1 MKKKLSL
8 LLVMLVAIAAF
19 AAQALRATGDGG
31 QQVLKWT
38 YDGST
43 TALDATISGTGGS
56 VTLKNSGTDNF
67 STESAAY
74 VEKIADDMAPNK
86 GLKFGKNT
94 QYLEVTLASGNF
106 KAGDQITICGYN
118 EFMFCT
124 EADRSKTIGDV
135 STGNDKNNYKVGT
148 FTLPSTFQ
156 EQSTLYLFRKNGSS
170 TAIAAMLVTRAVS
183 SQVPAA
189 PVFSPANGAIDGLSK
204 VLITSDGA
212 STIYYG
218 WSETETAPATYESA
232 TAVGGA
238 ITVKAPDVT
247 GTRYLYAYG
256 NNTVGDGTLAH
267 ATYSITKL
275 VLDEQVDV
283 TESATWDWSKFGTTE
298 IVLTAETK
306 PKKDEEFIL
315 SNVVKYGFCES
326 IGADFGNAQQLLVA
340 CQYPVRNG
348 QFFQGPTVKFKTTVA
363 GKVKVTFCSTGN
375 SNNRD
380 LVINSTIAGNST
392 STSMTESDEVEVPAG
407 DVVIKGITHGE
418 EVSSNAQYMRISKIE
433 FTETAPEPVVMPDE
447 AEDWSITEGMCTV
460 VQTDMPLTGQTA
472 KVAFEE
478 SGDVYMQVSVASL
491 ATVTLKGRFNSS
503 SNLVTFPKG
512 QAASVNG
519 TTVYLMGAAS
529 LAGEPTDIEFLLDET
544 QTTLTQHRT
553 YIVASTSKNDIN
565 PVVAFI
571 QGLKL
576 KKPADE
582 PTEVT
587 DELTLATFGVT
598 GNNYADVS
606 GKKAT
611 SQAIY
616 AANLAGGNDAIQL
629 RSNNNNS
636 GIITTASGGTVM
648 SIKIEWN
655 SNTVD
660 ARVLDV
666 YGKTSAYSSVSDLYD
681 SEGQGTKIASFTKSE
696 GTQTVTIEGDYQYIG
711 FRSRSGAMYID
722 KITIVWDASSV
733 PEPAVTTPVISGE
746 TPFVGETEVTI
757 TCETEG
763 AKIYYTTDG
772 TDPTTTSTEYT
783 EAFTITET
791 TTVKAIA
798 AKDDALSEIVTKKFT
813 AVPAVATLA
822 AANALDNNTA
832 FAFTGNLLVIA
843 KPTNQY
849 VYVEDEN
856 ASGLIYDQSGTK
868 TADLGLGTTIAANWI
883 GHISIYHALVEMVP
897 DQVLA
902 NNGASAQQVVYE
914 SVEPDFIKLENV
926 NQVVKLEDVTYVA
939 PEGTNKNFSIYKGD
953 AVVPGYNQFGLEIAD
968 AEEGKTYDIVGAIS
982 RYNDN
987 VQFQPITIEEHVA
1000 GPVEP
1005 TVVDLELNLTDNTYD
1020 IGTVVTD
1027 AIAEVVTGGYAMG
1040 DLTVNLS
1047 AEYAYTT
1054 TKSIVAP
1061 KNVTINGN
1069 GATVNAS
1076 GLTTPFI
1083 QMATIAEGTPVN
1095 DKGAYVI
1102 DGITIKNVTI
1112 TGLPYQLIYGNT
1124 QKYLMNKILVD
1135 NCVIGINGTA
1145 KKTIFDF
1152 NGGGNASEIIID
1164 KSTLWANP
1172 SNEQNGGLFSSQS
1185 GHGSIQDLGSDK
1197 QLFAITN
1204 STIYNIAYGKTTNTQ
1219 RRNSTAGMEYKVENS
1234 AIVNSGKS
1242 GQFIVGLNGGSANS
1256 AQTYTINNNIFN
1268 FDGADVSAAEETK
1281 VREKI
1286 ADATLNSVAGIIAF
1300 TSTETPDFGGT
1311 FTLAEG
1317 ASAPET
1323 AIGDPRWSITFEEAA
1338 ATAPLYIIGGM
1349 NGWNLD
1355 AMTEMT
1361 FNAETQAYEYT
1372 YAPTEKDYFVFSD
1385 KQFTA
1390 EEAADEQAWELFNQN
1405 NRYALT
1411 VSGNQIATLNTA
1423 LPLVKA
1429 TGGGTIVVKPVKEA
1443 TTYKIS
1449 VAKDLSTV
1457 TIAGESA
1464 PEPDYTFIVA
1474 GTPAEI
1480 FGTEWDAS
1488 NQANLMEKQ
1497 NDGTY
1502 AKTYT
1507 VDKAYESVELKV
1519 VKDGSQWIGDAY
1531 GQNVSFSLFDA
1542 GSFTVTIDPETNE
1555 ITVTGDFVMVPTG
1568 FDYSSVYAVG
1578 NGSEGWL
1585 NGQVWTPNAE
1595 ANKMTKVDGADDVWE
1610 ITFKGVPATPEG
1622 GDWYQV
1628 KFAID
1633 GSWDHNFGGTFAAFG
1648 EATAAAYNGD
1658 NIAFALTEAS
1668 DVTLRLDLTN
1678 FDIST
1683 KQGAK
1688 FTITLGGGEEPE
1700 PLEGDWIAWGADDV
1714 TASAGLDGK
1723 TYGSEDFL
1731 LTLTDTNSKM
1741 SVDANSQYFGDATQQ
1756 YKFTHRLKTGGK
1768 SQAASGMKLTIA
1780 KAGELEVYVRSGSG
1794 SATDRNL
1801 VLKQN
1806 GTEIFNQI
1814 VKDED
1819 AIEVEKDA
1827 LNVLNETPEGQQA
1840 PSNRAESTTVKVFP
1854 AIKVTVAAGEVEVAY
1869 PVNSLNFY
1877 AFCFKAAATG
1887 IHMVNA
1893 AKYGEGK
1900 WYTMQG
1906 VEILQPTK
1914 KGLYIHNGRTVVVK

>member
-8 LLVMLVAIAAF
+8 LLVMLVAMITSAWADTVVLSSPAANTATHSDANGIITITDATESTGIQTGSGSLAYEGGSATPMKLSSKRQF
-19 AAQALRATGDGG
+19 NLSYSDAVTITKVMLYGTSNSADATATLGVSSSDRTSLGTLPAKGGTPAAIDITSVTGLNASA
-31 QQVLKWT
+31 QFLAVIVVE
-38 YDGST
+38 YSST
-43 TALDATISGTGGS
+43 APSLTVSPTALS
-56 VTLKNSGTDNF
+56 F
-67 STESAAY
+67 SLNPSNPSAQ
-74 VEKIADDMAPNK
+74 K
-86 GLKFGKNT
+86 
-94 QYLEVTLASGNF
+94 
-106 KAGDQITICGYN
+106 
-118 EFMFCT
+118 
-124 EADRSKTIGDV
+124 
-135 STGNDKNNYKVGT
+135 T
-148 FTLPSTFQ
+148 FTLTG
-156 EQSTLYLFRKNGSS
+156 KNLTNGTYNLSIP
-170 TAIAAMLVTRAVS
+170 TVTGLTIEPTSFTVASGAVN
-183 SQVPAA
+183 QVFT
-189 PVFSPANGAIDGLSK
+189 V
-204 VLITSDGA
+204 TYA
-212 STIYYG
+212 ST
-218 WSETETAPATYESA
+218 EDVAKATIEISTPTIDNLSA
-232 TAVGGA
+232 TVAVTYQSRA
-238 ITVKAPDVT
+238 TAYSWATVSDA
-247 GTRYLYAYG
+247 
-256 NNTVGDGTLAH
+256 
-267 ATYSITKL
+267 
-275 VLDEQVDV
+275 
-283 TESATWDWSKFGTTE
+283 ATWDWSKLTETVELTDETTPNKTDEFLLADLDDRINFVDAFGD
-298 IVLTAETK
+298 
-306 PKKDEEFIL
+306 PKAIKME
-315 SNVVKYGFCES
+315 
-326 IGADFGNAQQLLVA
+326 AM
-340 CQYPVRNG
+340 QYPSRG
-348 QFFQGPTVKFKTTVA
+348 GFAQGIYVKFKTATA
-363 GKVKVTFCSTGN
+363 GTIDVEFSNTGGNRPDRYLQVNGQSTTFKSN
-375 SNNRD
+375 SVD
-380 LVINSTIAGNST
+380 IVSAT
-392 STSMTESDEVEVPAG
+392 SVPVPAG
-407 DVVIKGITHGE
+407 EVVLSGWLDDGNNSAPNMLRWYNITYTP
-418 EVSSNAQYMRISKIE
+418 SD
-433 FTETAPEPVVMPDE
+433 PEPVVMPDE
-447 AEDWSITEGMCTV
+447 AEDWSVTEGICMV
-460 VQTDMPLTGQTA
+460 GQTDMPLTGQTA

-478 SGDVYMQVSVASL
+478 SGDVYMQVSVAG
-491 ATVTLKGRFNSS
+491 ATVTLKGHFNSS

-512 QAASVNG
+512 QTASVSG
-519 TTVYLMGAAS
+519 IPVYLMGAAS
-529 LAGEPTDIEFLLDET
+529 LEGSPTDIEFKLDET

-553 YIVASTSKNDIN
+553 YIVASTNKNAIT
-565 PVVAFI
+565 PLAYI
-571 QGLKL
+571 QNLKL
-576 KKPADE
+576 QKPADE
-582 PTEVT
+582 FHWE
-587 DELTLATFGVT
+587 
-598 GNNYADVS
+598 
-606 GKKAT
+606 
-611 SQAIY
+611 
-616 AANLAGGNDAIQL
+616 
-629 RSNNNNS
+629 
-636 GIITTASGGTVM
+636 
-648 SIKIEWN
+648 
-655 SNTVD
+655 
-660 ARVLDV
+660 
-666 YGKTSAYSSVSDLYD
+666 KTSS
-681 SEGQGTKIASFTKSE
+681 
-696 GTQTVTIEGDYQYIG
+696 
-711 FRSRSGAMYID
+711 
-722 KITIVWDASSV
+722 ITIGDVVLLTVEKGDVTKELSGFTSGTTYGAAADYTTTPEGLYPLTVEAGSTDGTFSFKNEAAYLNWTSGNSLSTNETKDANSSWSVTFAEGV
-733 PEPAVTTPVISGE
+733 PTVANAADNTRKLQYNASNPRFACYTSNQSPVTFWKKVDGPVPVPDVATPVISGE

-783 EAFTITET
+783 SAFTITET

-798 AKDDALSEIVTKKFT
+798 AKDDALSEIVSKKFT

-832 FAFTGNLLVIA
+832 FVYTGKLLVIA
-843 KPTNQY
+843 KPTDKY
-849 VYVEDEN
+849 VYVEDDN
-856 ASGLIYDQSGTK
+856 TSGLIFDNSGEK
-868 TADLGLGTTIAANWI
+868 TTNLSVGATIAPDWK
-883 GHISIYHALVEMVP
+883 GHVSVYKQLVELVP
-897 DQVLA
+897 DQNLA
-902 NNGASAQQVVYE
+902 VTDDPLTEVIYE
-914 SVEPDFIKLENV
+914 TVGLDFVKLENV
-926 NQVVKLEDVTYVA
+926 NQVVKLEGVTYTKG
-939 PEGTNKNFSIYKGD
+939 EGKNLSITEEGND
-953 AVVPGYNQFGLEIAD
+953 MVVPGYNQFGLEIAD
-968 AEEGKTYDIVGAIS
+968 AAEGKTYDIVGAVG
-982 RYNDN
+982 RFNDN

-1000 GPVEP
+1000 
-1005 TVVDLELNLTDNTYD
+1005 T
-1020 IGTVVTD
+1020 
-1027 AIAEVVTGGYAMG
+1027 
-1040 DLTVNLS
+1040 
-1047 AEYAYTT
+1047 
-1054 TKSIVAP
+1054 
-1061 KNVTINGN
+1061 
-1069 GATVNAS
+1069 
-1076 GLTTPFI
+1076 
-1083 QMATIAEGTPVN
+1083 
-1095 DKGAYVI
+1095 
-1102 DGITIKNVTI
+1102 
-1112 TGLPYQLIYGNT
+1112 
-1124 QKYLMNKILVD
+1124 
-1135 NCVIGINGTA
+1135 
-1145 KKTIFDF
+1145 
-1152 NGGGNASEIIID
+1152 
-1164 KSTLWANP
+1164 
-1172 SNEQNGGLFSSQS
+1172 
-1185 GHGSIQDLGSDK
+1185 
-1197 QLFAITN
+1197 
-1204 STIYNIAYGKTTNTQ
+1204 
-1219 RRNSTAGMEYKVENS
+1219 
-1234 AIVNSGKS
+1234 
-1242 GQFIVGLNGGSANS
+1242 
-1256 AQTYTINNNIFN
+1256 
-1268 FDGADVSAAEETK
+1268 
-1281 VREKI
+1281 
-1286 ADATLNSVAGIIAF
+1286 
-1300 TSTETPDFGGT
+1300 
-1311 FTLAEG
+1311 
-1317 ASAPET
+1317 
-1323 AIGDPRWSITFEEAA
+1323 
-1338 ATAPLYIIGGM
+1338 PLYILGNM
-1349 NGWNLD
+1349 NGWNLA

-1385 KQFTA
+1385 KQLTA
-1390 EEAADEQAWELFNQN
+1390 EEAAAENAWEVFNEN

-1411 VSGNQIATLNTA
+1411 VSGDQIATLNTA

-1429 TGGGTIVVKPVKEA
+1429 TGGGTIAVKPVKEG

-1457 TIAGESA
+1457 TITGESA

-1474 GTPAEI
+1474 GTPADI

-1555 ITVTGDFVMVPTG
+1555 ITVTGDNVMVPTG

-1678 FDIST
+1678 FDIAT

-1741 SVDANSQYFGDATQQ
+1741 SVDANSQFFGDATQQ

-1877 AFCFKAAATG
+1877 AFCFKGVADG

-1906 VEILQPTK
+1906 VEIPQPTK

>member
-8 LLVMLVAIAAF
+8 LMVMLVAMITSAWADTVVLSSPAANTATHSDANGIITISDATESTGIQTGSGSLAYEGGSATPMKLSSKRQF
-19 AAQALRATGDGG
+19 NLSYSDAVTITKVMLYGTSNSADATATLGVSSSDRTSLGTLPAKGGTPAAIDITSVTGLNASA
-31 QQVLKWT
+31 QFLAVIVVE
-38 YDGST
+38 YSST
-43 TALDATISGTGGS
+43 APSLTVSPTALS
-56 VTLKNSGTDNF
+56 F
-67 STESAAY
+67 SLNPSNPSAQ
-74 VEKIADDMAPNK
+74 K
-86 GLKFGKNT
+86 
-94 QYLEVTLASGNF
+94 
-106 KAGDQITICGYN
+106 
-118 EFMFCT
+118 
-124 EADRSKTIGDV
+124 
-135 STGNDKNNYKVGT
+135 T
-148 FTLPSTFQ
+148 FTLTG
-156 EQSTLYLFRKNGSS
+156 KNLTNGTYNLSIP
-170 TAIAAMLVTRAVS
+170 TVTGLTIEPTSFTVASGAVN
-183 SQVPAA
+183 QVFT
-189 PVFSPANGAIDGLSK
+189 V
-204 VLITSDGA
+204 TYA
-212 STIYYG
+212 ST
-218 WSETETAPATYESA
+218 EDVAKATIEISTPTIDNLSA
-232 TAVGGA
+232 TVAVTYQSRA
-238 ITVKAPDVT
+238 TAYSWATVSDA
-247 GTRYLYAYG
+247 
-256 NNTVGDGTLAH
+256 
-267 ATYSITKL
+267 
-275 VLDEQVDV
+275 
-283 TESATWDWSKFGTTE
+283 ATWDWSKLTETVELTDETTPNKTDEFLLADLDDRINFVDAFGD
-298 IVLTAETK
+298 
-306 PKKDEEFIL
+306 PKAIKME
-315 SNVVKYGFCES
+315 
-326 IGADFGNAQQLLVA
+326 AM
-340 CQYPVRNG
+340 QYPSRG
-348 QFFQGPTVKFKTTVA
+348 GFAQGIYVKFKTATA
-363 GKVKVTFCSTGN
+363 GTIDVEFSNTGGNRPDRYLQVNGQSTTFKSN
-375 SNNRD
+375 SVD
-380 LVINSTIAGNST
+380 IVSAT
-392 STSMTESDEVEVPAG
+392 SVPVPAG
-407 DVVIKGITHGE
+407 EVVLSGWLDDGNNSAPNMLRWYNITYTP
-418 EVSSNAQYMRISKIE
+418 SD
-433 FTETAPEPVVMPDE
+433 PEPVVMPDE
-447 AEDWSITEGMCTV
+447 AEDWSVTEGICMV
-460 VQTDMPLTGQTA
+460 GQTDMPLTGQTA

-478 SGDVYMQVSVASL
+478 SGDVYMQVSVAG
-491 ATVTLKGRFNSS
+491 ATVTLKGHFNSS

-512 QAASVNG
+512 QTASVSG
-519 TTVYLMGAAS
+519 IPVYLMGAAS
-529 LAGEPTDIEFLLDET
+529 LEGSPTDIEFKLDET

-553 YIVASTSKNDIN
+553 YIVASTNKNAIT
-565 PVVAFI
+565 PLAYI
-571 QGLKL
+571 QNLKL
-576 KKPADE
+576 QKPADE
-582 PTEVT
+582 FYWE
-587 DELTLATFGVT
+587 
-598 GNNYADVS
+598 
-606 GKKAT
+606 
-611 SQAIY
+611 
-616 AANLAGGNDAIQL
+616 
-629 RSNNNNS
+629 
-636 GIITTASGGTVM
+636 
-648 SIKIEWN
+648 
-655 SNTVD
+655 
-660 ARVLDV
+660 
-666 YGKTSAYSSVSDLYD
+666 KTSS
-681 SEGQGTKIASFTKSE
+681 
-696 GTQTVTIEGDYQYIG
+696 
-711 FRSRSGAMYID
+711 
-722 KITIVWDASSV
+722 ITIGDVVLLTVEKGDVTKELSGFTSGTTYGAAADYTTTPEGLYPLTVEAGSTDGTFSFKNEAAYLNWTSGNSLITSETKDANSSWSVTFAEGV
-733 PEPAVTTPVISGE
+733 PTVANAADNTRKLQYNASNPRFACYTSNQSPVTFWKKVDGPVPVPDVATPVISGE

-791 TTVKAIA
+791 TTVKAIV
-798 AKDDALSEIVTKKFT
+798 AKDDALSEIVSKKFT

-822 AANALDNNTA
+822 AANALDNNSA

-1112 TGLPYQLIYGNT
+1112 TGLPYQLIYSNT

-1323 AIGDPRWSITFEEAA
+1323 VIGDPRWSITFEEAA

-1555 ITVTGDFVMVPTG
+1555 ITVTGDNVMVPTG

-1678 FDIST
+1678 FDIAT

-1741 SVDANSQYFGDATQQ
+1741 SVDANSQFFGDATQQ

-1877 AFCFKAAATG
+1877 AFCFKGVADG

-1906 VEILQPTK
+1906 VEIPQPTK